1 MNAPSGF
8 YGFDS
13 FCTDAHLSV
22 YRSLDLL
29 LHRLLSAIRGNKPRK
44 SYYFMTL
51 YVTKEDVMRYFA
63 NVPEYTKVNAYKD
76 MRIDIYI

>member
-1 MNAPSGF
+1 
-8 YGFDS
+8 
-13 FCTDAHLSV
+13 
-22 YRSLDLL
+22 LL
-29 LHRLLSAIRGNKPRK
+29 LHRLQSAIRGNKPRK

-63 NVPEYTKVNAYKD
+63 NVPEHTKVNAYKD